1 MSIVKWMVNT
11 WDDNPRRCEF
21 VKETA
26 QFYIKSNRSRESKVS
41 RYHDI
46 FDTEQEALDFIQSR
60 KQKKE
65 EKKRMDRIR
74 EAAPELLE
82 ACQAF
87 KRLYGRLWDVVEPSG
102 SGFLSPESVKEY
114 DAIHELMTAAIAKA
128 TA

>member
-82 ACQAF
+82 ALEYAVNRLNSCLILLECDDEFIAKETAQA
-87 KRLYGRLWDVVEPSG
+87 R
-102 SGFLSPESVKEY
+102 
-114 DAIHELMTAAIAKA
+114 AAIAKA

>member
-1 MSIVKWMVNT
+1 MSIVKWMVTT

-82 ACQAF
+82 ALVALVECEQTTPE
-87 KRLYGRLWDVVEPSG
+87 LWE
-102 SGFLSPESVKEY
+102 
-114 DAIHELMTAAIAKA
+114 AARAAIAKA

>member
-46 FDTEQEALDFIQSR
+46 FDTEQEALDFIQYR

-82 ACQAF
+82 ALQDLDALRGPF
-87 KRLYGRLWDVVEPSG
+87 PPSD
-102 SGFLSPESVKEY
+102 EAV
-114 DAIHELMTAAIAKA
+114 DAAWRKASAAIAKA

>member
-1 MSIVKWMVNT
+1 MSIVKWMVGT

-60 KQKKE
+60 KQRKEENKRLKRIQDAAPDLLDALEDAVNRLTSSLILLKCDDDFIKKE
-65 EKKRMDRIR
+65 IAKAR
-74 EAAPELLE
+74 
-82 ACQAF
+82 
-87 KRLYGRLWDVVEPSG
+87 
-102 SGFLSPESVKEY
+102 
-114 DAIHELMTAAIAKA
+114 AAIAKA